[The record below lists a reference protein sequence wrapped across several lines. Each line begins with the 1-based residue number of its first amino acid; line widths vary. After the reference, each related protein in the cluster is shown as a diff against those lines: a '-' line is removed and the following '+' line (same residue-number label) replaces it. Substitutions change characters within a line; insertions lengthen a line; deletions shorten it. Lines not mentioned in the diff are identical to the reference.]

1 MKKRSLSILFGLI
14 MVIALI
20 PATVFAVT
28 NYDLYVNGEQFTSEK
43 LSIKCGDGTATYDPD
58 TETLTLNDAA
68 ITKGVTNN
76 NYGIIMNGNTNLN
89 ITLSGKNSINLQEG
103 GGIIASSDVKITG
116 SGKLSVAAGGEYFD
130 GISVAGNVRIS
141 DNADVEIKADK
152 GVGIAS
158 DESVEID
165 GAKLDSKALYAG
177 IDACGLSV
185 TNNSDVVLQATQDRC
200 NAAFINKD
208 DDGNG
213 GNIIISGS
221 KLKAESLFPGLFSTG
236 YMTIDGGEVKAVSTE
251 NSAIWAVG
259 NLTVKGGAK
268 LKLDGA
274 YPSGCPD
281 GSLFTV
287 EAADIDAQNSNTE
300 NIPALFNN
308 PAISRGY
315 QLSFAKAVDSEGTE
329 IDLLSSGTQYFNL
342 YKNVHFVT
350 QEAVTTIEMPFVKTV
365 KQGGSV
371 APGKQTFEFE
381 IFDIGNGNTEGY
393 KDVTVTAKVETGG
406 AGDYKGKIM
415 ITGPASQVEEMIC
428 EGFYIREK
436 NTGSAGWTYSDA
448 VYHAVFHLYDD
459 TGSSFELF
467 PVEKRS
473 SENGDHYAPIQEA
486 AVDSMAFVNTY
497 TNNAAPDTSGQTG
510 GSSNTGDN
518 SDPALWAALLAI
530 SMLIAA
536 GLVLYGR
543 KKRSE

>member
-20 PATVFAVT
+20 PATVFAGT
-28 NYDLYVNGEQFTSEK
+28 DYDLYVNGEQFTSEK

-58 TETLTLNDAA
+58 TATLTLNDAA
-68 ITKGVTNN
+68 ITKGGTNN

-89 ITLSGKNSINLQEG
+89 ITLSGKNSIDLQEG

-116 SGKLSVAAGGEYFD
+116 SGKLSVTAGGEYFD
-130 GISVAGNVRIS
+130 GISAAGNVRIS

-177 IDACGLSV
+177 IDACGLNV

-200 NAAFINKD
+200 NAAFI

-213 GNIIISGS
+213 GNIIISVS
-221 KLKAESLFPGLFSTG
+221 KLKAESKYPGLFSTG
-236 YMTIDGGEVKAVSTE
+236 NMTIDGGEVKAVSTKA
-251 NSAIWAVG
+251 SAIWAVG

-268 LKLDGA
+268 LELDGVR
-274 YPSGCPD
+274 PSGCPD
-281 GSLFTV
+281 GSVFSV
-287 EAADIDAQNSNTE
+287 GAADIDAKNSNTD

-308 PAISRGY
+308 PEISSGY

-415 ITGPASQVEEMIC
+415 ITGPASQVEEMIR

-448 VYHAVFHLYDD
+448 VYHAVFHLTG

-467 PVEKRS
+467 PAEKRS
-473 SENGDHYAPIQEA
+473 SENGDYYVHVQEA
-486 AVDSMAFVNTY
+486 AVDSMVFVNTY

-518 SDPALWAALLAI
+518 SDPALWAVLLAI
-530 SMLIAA
+530 SMLTAA
-536 GLVLYGR
+536 GIVLYGR

>member
-20 PATVFAVT
+20 PATVFADT
-28 NYDLYVNGEQFTSEK
+28 GYGLYVNGEPFTSET

-68 ITKGVTNN
+68 ITKGGTNN
-76 NYGIIMNGNTNLN
+76 NYGIIMTGNTNLN
-89 ITLSGKNSINLQEG
+89 IALSGTNSIDLQEG
-103 GGIIASSDVKITG
+103 GGIIASSDVKIAG
-116 SGKLSVAAGGEYFD
+116 SGKLSVTAGGESFD

-158 DESVEID
+158 GKSVEID

-221 KLKAESLFPGLFSTG
+221 KLKAKSLFPGLFSTG

-268 LKLDGA
+268 LELDGVRS
-274 YPSGCPD
+274 SGCPD
-281 GSLFTV
+281 GSIFSV
-287 EAADIDAQNSNTE
+287 GAADIDAKNSNTD

-308 PAISRGY
+308 PEISSGY

-329 IDLLSSGTQYFNL
+329 IDLLSSGTQYFKS
-342 YKNVHFVT
+342 YKNVHFIT

-371 APGKQTFEFE
+371 APGKQTFELE

-415 ITGPASQVEEMIC
+415 ITGPASQVEEMIS

-473 SENGDHYAPIQEA
+473 SENGDHYAPIQEV
-486 AVDSMAFVNTY
+486 AVDSMVFVNTY

>member
-1 MKKRSLSILFGLI
+1 M
-14 MVIALI
+14 
-20 PATVFAVT
+20 
-28 NYDLYVNGEQFTSEK
+28 
-43 LSIKCGDGTATYDPD
+43 
-58 TETLTLNDAA
+58 
-68 ITKGVTNN
+68 
-76 NYGIIMNGNTNLN
+76 
-89 ITLSGKNSINLQEG
+89 
-103 GGIIASSDVKITG
+103 
-116 SGKLSVAAGGEYFD
+116 
-130 GISVAGNVRIS
+130 
-141 DNADVEIKADK
+141 
-152 GVGIAS
+152 
-158 DESVEID
+158 
-165 GAKLDSKALYAG
+165 
-177 IDACGLSV
+177 
-185 TNNSDVVLQATQDRC
+185 
-200 NAAFINKD
+200 
-208 DDGNG
+208 
-213 GNIIISGS
+213 
-221 KLKAESLFPGLFSTG
+221 
-236 YMTIDGGEVKAVSTE
+236 
-251 NSAIWAVG
+251 G

-274 YPSGCPD
+274 YPSGCSE
-281 GSLFTV
+281 GSIFSV
-287 EAADIDAQNSNTE
+287 GAADIDAQNSNTD

-308 PAISRGY
+308 PEISSGY

-329 IDLLSSGTQYFNL
+329 IDLLSSGTQFFNL

>member
-20 PATVFAVT
+20 PVTVFADT
-28 NYDLYVNGEQFTSEK
+28 GYDLYVNGEQFTSEK
-43 LSIKCGDGTATYDPD
+43 PSIKCGDGTATYDPD
-58 TETLTLNDAA
+58 TATRTLNDAA
-68 ITKGVTNN
+68 ITKGGTNN
-76 NYGIIMNGNTNLN
+76 NYGIIMTGNTNLN
-89 ITLSGKNSINLQEG
+89 IVLSGTNSIDLQEG

-116 SGKLSVAAGGEYFD
+116 SGKLSVTAGGEYFD

-165 GAKLDSKALYAG
+165 GAKLDSKALNAG

-185 TNNSDVVLQATQDRC
+185 TNNSDVVLQATGESC
-200 NAAFINKD
+200 NAAFIRKVS
-208 DDGNG
+208 GETG

-221 KLKAESLFPGLFSTG
+221 KLKAESSFPGLFSTG
-236 YMTIDGGEVKAVSTE
+236 HMTIDGGEVKAVSTE
-251 NSAIWAVG
+251 DSAIWAVG

-274 YPSGCPD
+274 SPSGCPD

-287 EAADIDAQNSNTE
+287 EAADIDAKNSNTE

-308 PAISRGY
+308 PEISRGY

-329 IDLLSSGTQYFNL
+329 IDLSNDTQFFNL

-448 VYHAVFHLYDD
+448 VYHAVFHWVG
-459 TGSSFELF
+459 TGISFDLF

-473 SENGDHYAPIQEA
+473 SENGDYYVHIQEA
-486 AVDSMAFVNTY
+486 AVDSMVFVNTY

-518 SDPALWAALLAI
+518 SDPALWAVLLAI
-530 SMLIAA
+530 SMLTAA
-536 GLVLYGR
+536 GIVLYSR

>member
-1 MKKRSLSILFGLI
+1 

-20 PATVFAVT
+20 PATVFADT
-28 NYDLYVNGEQFTSEK
+28 GYDLYVNGEQFTSEK
-43 LSIKCGDGTATYDPD
+43 LSIKCGDGTAAYDPD
-58 TETLTLNDAA
+58 TATLTLNDAA
-68 ITKGVTNN
+68 ITKGGTND
-76 NYGIIMNGNTNLN
+76 NYGIIMTGNTNLN
-89 ITLSGKNSINLQEG
+89 ITLSGTNSIDLKEG
-103 GGIIASSDVKITG
+103 GGIKAEADLKITG
-116 SGKLSVAAGGEYFD
+116 SGKLSVTAGGEYFD
-130 GISVAGNVRIS
+130 GISVKGNVRIS

-165 GAKLDSKALYAG
+165 GAKLDSKALNAG

-185 TNNSDVVLQATQDRC
+185 TNNSDVVLQATGESC
-200 NAAFINKD
+200 NAAFIREAS
-208 DDGNG
+208 GETG
-213 GNIIISGS
+213 GIIIISGS
-221 KLKAESLFPGLFSTG
+221 KLEAESSFPGLFSTG
-236 YMTIDGGEVKAVSTE
+236 HMTIDGGEVKAVSTE
-251 NSAIWAVG
+251 DSAIWAVG

-268 LKLDGA
+268 LKLDGVG
-274 YPSGCPD
+274 PSGCPE

-287 EAADIDAQNSNTE
+287 EAADIDAKNSNTD

-308 PAISRGY
+308 PEISRGY

-329 IDLLSSGTQYFNL
+329 IDLLSSGTQFFNL

-365 KQGGSV
+365 KQGGSA

-415 ITGPASQVEEMIC
+415 ITGPVSQVEEMIS

-448 VYHAVFHLYDD
+448 VYHAVFHLTG

-467 PVEKRS
+467 PAEKRS
-473 SENGDHYAPIQEA
+473 SENGDYYVHVQET
-486 AVDSMAFVNTY
+486 AVDSMVFVNTY

-536 GLVLYGR
+536 GIVLYGR

>member
-1 MKKRSLSILFGLI
+1 

-20 PATVFAVT
+20 PATVFADT
-28 NYDLYVNGEQFTSEK
+28 GYDLYVNGEQFTSEK

-58 TETLTLNDAA
+58 TATLTLNDAA
-68 ITKGVTNN
+68 ITKGRTND
-76 NYGIIMNGNTNLN
+76 NYGIIMTGNTNLN
-89 ITLSGKNSINLQEG
+89 IALSGTNSIDLKEG
-103 GGIIASSDVKITG
+103 GGIRAEADVKITG
-116 SGKLSVAAGGEYFD
+116 SGKLSVTAGGEYFD

-165 GAKLDSKALYAG
+165 GAKLDSKALNAG

-200 NAAFINKD
+200 NAAFIDKYG
-208 DDGNG
+208 DGNG

-221 KLKAESLFPGLFSTG
+221 KLKAESKYPGLFSTG
-236 YMTIDGGEVKAVSTE
+236 HMTIDGGEVKAVSTE
-251 NSAIWAVG
+251 GSAIWAVG

-281 GSLFTV
+281 DGSLFTV
-287 EAADIDAQNSNTE
+287 EAADIDAKNSNTE

-329 IDLLSSGTQYFNL
+329 IDLLSSGTKFFNL

-428 EGFYIREK
+428 EEFYIREK

-448 VYHAVFHLYDD
+448 VYHAVFHWVG
-459 TGSSFELF
+459 TGISFDLF

-473 SENGDHYAPIQEA
+473 SENGDYYVHIQEA
-486 AVDSMAFVNTY
+486 AVDSMVFVNTY

-530 SMLIAA
+530 SMLTAA
-536 GLVLYGR
+536 GIVLYSR

>member
-20 PATVFAVT
+20 PATVFADT
-28 NYDLYVNGEQFTSEK
+28 GYGLYVNGEPFTSET

-68 ITKGVTNN
+68 ITKGGTNN
-76 NYGIIMNGNTNLN
+76 NYGIIMTGNTNLN
-89 ITLSGKNSINLQEG
+89 IALSGTNSIDLQEG
-103 GGIIASSDVKITG
+103 GGIIASSDVKIAG
-116 SGKLSVAAGGEYFD
+116 SGKLSVTAGGESFD
-130 GISVAGNVRIS
+130 GISVEGNVRIS

-158 DESVEID
+158 GKSVEID

-221 KLKAESLFPGLFSTG
+221 KLKAKSLFPGLFSTG

-268 LKLDGA
+268 LELDGVRS
-274 YPSGCPD
+274 SGCPD
-281 GSLFTV
+281 GSIFSV
-287 EAADIDAQNSNTE
+287 GAADIDAKNSNTD

-308 PAISRGY
+308 PEISSGY

-329 IDLLSSGTQYFNL
+329 IDLLSSGTQYFKS
-342 YKNVHFVT
+342 YKNVHFIT

-415 ITGPASQVEEMIC
+415 ITGPASQVEEMIS

-473 SENGDHYAPIQEA
+473 SENGDHYAPIQEV
-486 AVDSMAFVNTY
+486 AVDSMVFVNTY

>member
-58 TETLTLNDAA
+58 TATLTLNDAT

-76 NYGIIMNGNTNLN
+76 NYGIIMTGNTNLN
-89 ITLSGKNSINLQEG
+89 IALSGTNSIDLQEG

-116 SGKLSVAAGGEYFD
+116 SGKLSVTAGGESFD

-165 GAKLDSKALYAG
+165 GAKLDSKALNAG

-185 TNNSDVVLQATQDRC
+185 TNNSDVVLQATGESC
-200 NAAFINKD
+200 NAAFIRKVS
-208 DDGNG
+208 GETG

-221 KLKAESLFPGLFSTG
+221 KLKAKSLFPGLFSTG

-251 NSAIWAVG
+251 DSAIWAVG

-287 EAADIDAQNSNTE
+287 EAADIDAKNSNTE

-308 PAISRGY
+308 PEISRGY
-315 QLSFAKAVDSEGTE
+315 QLSLAKAVDAEGTE

-448 VYHAVFHLYDD
+448 VYHAVFHLAD

-473 SENGDHYAPIQEA
+473 SENGDYYAPVQEA
-486 AVDSMAFVNTY
+486 AVDSMVFVNTY

-530 SMLIAA
+530 SMLTA
-536 GLVLYGR
+536 GGIVLYGR

>member
-20 PATVFAVT
+20 PATVFADT
-28 NYDLYVNGEQFTSEK
+28 GYGLYVNGEPFTSEK
-43 LSIKCGDGTATYDPD
+43 PSIKCGDGTATYDPD
-58 TETLTLNDAA
+58 TATLTLNDAA
-68 ITKGVTNN
+68 ITKGGTNN
-76 NYGIIMNGNTNLN
+76 NYGIIMTGNTNLN
-89 ITLSGKNSINLQEG
+89 IVLSGTNSIDLEEG

-116 SGKLSVAAGGEYFD
+116 SGKLSVTAGGEYFD
-130 GISVAGNVRIS
+130 GISVTGNVRIS

-177 IDACGLSV
+177 IDACGLNV

-221 KLKAESLFPGLFSTG
+221 KLKAKSMFPGLFSTG

-251 NSAIWAVG
+251 DSAIWAVG

-268 LKLDGA
+268 LELDGVRS
-274 YPSGCPD
+274 SGCPD
-281 GSLFTV
+281 GSIFSV
-287 EAADIDAQNSNTE
+287 GAADIDAKNSNTD

-308 PAISRGY
+308 PEISSGY
-315 QLSFAKAVDSEGTE
+315 QLSFAKAVDSAGTE
-329 IDLLSSGTQYFNL
+329 IDLLSSGTQYFKS
-342 YKNVHFVT
+342 YKNVHFIT

-381 IFDIGNGNTEGY
+381 IFDIGNRNTEGY

-448 VYHAVFHLYDD
+448 VYHAVFHLMTD

-473 SENGDHYAPIQEA
+473 SENGDYYVHIQEA
-486 AVDSMAFVNTY
+486 AVDSMVFVNTY

-530 SMLIAA
+530 SMLTAA
-536 GLVLYGR
+536 GIVLYSR

>member
-20 PATVFAVT
+20 PATVFADT
-28 NYDLYVNGEQFTSEK
+28 GYGLYVNGEPFTSEK

-58 TETLTLNDAA
+58 TATLTLNDAA
-68 ITKGVTNN
+68 ITKGGTNN
-76 NYGIIMNGNTNLN
+76 NYGIIMTGNTNLN
-89 ITLSGKNSINLQEG
+89 IALSGTNSIDLKEG

-116 SGKLSVAAGGEYFD
+116 SGKLSVTAGGEYFD
-130 GISVAGNVRIS
+130 GISVKGNVRIS

-165 GAKLDSKALYAG
+165 GAKLDSKALNAG
-177 IDACGLSV
+177 IDARGLSV
-185 TNNSDVVLQATQDRC
+185 TNNSDVVLQATGDSC
-200 NAAFINKD
+200 NAAFIREAS
-208 DDGNG
+208 GETG
-213 GNIIISGS
+213 GIIIISGS
-221 KLKAESLFPGLFSTG
+221 KLEAESSFPGLFSTG
-236 YMTIDGGEVKAVSTE
+236 HMTIDGGEVKAVSTE
-251 NSAIWAVG
+251 DAAIWAVG

-287 EAADIDAQNSNTE
+287 EAADIDAKNSNTE

-308 PAISRGY
+308 PEISRGY

-381 IFDIGNGNTEGY
+381 LFDIGNGNTEGY

-448 VYHAVFHLYDD
+448 VYHAVFHLTG

-473 SENGDHYAPIQEA
+473 SENGDHYVHVQET
-486 AVDSMAFVNTY
+486 AVDSMVFVNTY

-530 SMLIAA
+530 SMLTAA
-536 GLVLYGR
+536 GIVLYGR

>member
-20 PATVFAVT
+20 PATVFADT
-28 NYDLYVNGEQFTSEK
+28 GYGLYVNGEPFTSET

-68 ITKGVTNN
+68 ITKGGTNN
-76 NYGIIMNGNTNLN
+76 NYGIIMTGNTNLN
-89 ITLSGKNSINLQEG
+89 IALSGTNSIDLQEG
-103 GGIIASSDVKITG
+103 GGIIASSDVKIAG
-116 SGKLSVAAGGEYFD
+116 SGKLSVTAGGESFD
-130 GISVAGNVRIS
+130 GISVEGNVRIS

-158 DESVEID
+158 GKSVEID

-221 KLKAESLFPGLFSTG
+221 KLKAKSLFPGLFSTG

-268 LKLDGA
+268 LELDGVRS
-274 YPSGCPD
+274 SGCPD
-281 GSLFTV
+281 GSIFSV
-287 EAADIDAQNSNTE
+287 GAADIDAKNSNTD

-308 PAISRGY
+308 PEISSGY

-329 IDLLSSGTQYFNL
+329 IDLLSSGTQYFKS
-342 YKNVHFVT
+342 YKNVHFIT

-371 APGKQTFEFE
+371 APGKQTFELE

-406 AGDYKGKIM
+406 ARDYKGKIM
-415 ITGPASQVEEMIC
+415 ITGPASQVEEMIS

-473 SENGDHYAPIQEA
+473 SENGDHYAPIQEV
-486 AVDSMAFVNTY
+486 AVDSMVFVNTY

>member
-20 PATVFAVT
+20 PATVFADT
-28 NYDLYVNGEQFTSEK
+28 GYGLYVNGEPFTSET

-68 ITKGVTNN
+68 ITKGGTNN
-76 NYGIIMNGNTNLN
+76 NYGIIMTGNTNLN
-89 ITLSGKNSINLQEG
+89 IALSGTNSIDLQEG
-103 GGIIASSDVKITG
+103 GGIIASSDVKIAG
-116 SGKLSVAAGGEYFD
+116 SGKLSVTAGGESFD
-130 GISVAGNVRIS
+130 GISVEGNVRIS

-158 DESVEID
+158 GKSVEID

-213 GNIIISGS
+213 GNIIISG
-221 KLKAESLFPGLFSTG
+221 
-236 YMTIDGGEVKAVSTE
+236 
-251 NSAIWAVG
+251 
-259 NLTVKGGAK
+259 
-268 LKLDGA
+268 
-274 YPSGCPD
+274 
-281 GSLFTV
+281 
-287 EAADIDAQNSNTE
+287 
-300 NIPALFNN
+300 
-308 PAISRGY
+308 Y

-329 IDLLSSGTQYFNL
+329 IDLLSSGTQYFKS
-342 YKNVHFVT
+342 YKNVHFIT

-371 APGKQTFEFE
+371 APGKQTFELE

-415 ITGPASQVEEMIC
+415 ITGPASQVEEMIS

-473 SENGDHYAPIQEA
+473 SENGDHYAPIQEV
-486 AVDSMAFVNTY
+486 AVDSMVFVNTY

>member
-20 PATVFAVT
+20 PATVFADT
-28 NYDLYVNGEQFTSEK
+28 GYGLYVNGEPFTSEK

-89 ITLSGKNSINLQEG
+89 ITLSGKNSINLKEG

-165 GAKLDSKALYAG
+165 GAKLDSKALNAG

-221 KLKAESLFPGLFSTG
+221 KLKAKSLFPGLFSTG

-329 IDLLSSGTQYFNL
+329 IDLLSSGTQFFNL

>member
-43 LSIKCGDGTATYDPD
+43 LSIKCGAGTATYDPD
-58 TETLTLNDAA
+58 TATLTLNDAA

-116 SGKLSVAAGGEYFD
+116 SGKLSVAAGGESFD
-130 GISVAGNVRIS
+130 GISVEGNVRIS
-141 DNADVEIKADK
+141 DNADVEIKADT

-158 DESVEID
+158 GKSVEID

-221 KLKAESLFPGLFSTG
+221 KLKAKSLFPGLFSTG

-268 LKLDGA
+268 LELDGVRS
-274 YPSGCPD
+274 SGCPD
-281 GSLFTV
+281 GSIFSV
-287 EAADIDAQNSNTE
+287 GAADIDAKNSNTD

-308 PAISRGY
+308 PEISSGY

-467 PVEKRS
+467 PVENRS

>member
-20 PATVFAVT
+20 PATVFADT
-28 NYDLYVNGEQFTSEK
+28 GYGLYVNGEPFTSEK

-58 TETLTLNDAA
+58 TATLTLNDAA
-68 ITKGVTNN
+68 ITKGGTNN
-76 NYGIIMNGNTNLN
+76 NYGIIMTGNTNLN
-89 ITLSGKNSINLQEG
+89 IALSGTNSIDLQEG

-116 SGKLSVAAGGEYFD
+116 SGKLSVTAGGEYFD

-158 DESVEID
+158 DGSVEID
-165 GAKLDSKALYAG
+165 GAKLDSKALNAG
-177 IDACGLSV
+177 IDDCGLSV
-185 TNNSDVVLQATQDRC
+185 TNNSDVVLQATGESC
-200 NAAFINKD
+200 NAAFIDKYG
-208 DDGNG
+208 DGTG
-213 GNIIISGS
+213 GIIIISGS
-221 KLKAESLFPGLFSTG
+221 KLNAESKYPGLYSTG
-236 YMTIDGGEVKAVSTE
+236 HMTIDGGEVKAVSTE

-287 EAADIDAQNSNTE
+287 EAADIDAKNSNTE

-308 PAISRGY
+308 PEISRGY

-448 VYHAVFHLYDD
+448 VYHAVFHLTD

-473 SENGDHYAPIQEA
+473 SENGDYYAPVQEA
-486 AVDSMAFVNTY
+486 AVDSMVFVNTY

-530 SMLIAA
+530 SMLTA
-536 GLVLYGR
+536 GGIVLYGR

>member
-20 PATVFAVT
+20 PATVFADT
-28 NYDLYVNGEQFTSEK
+28 GYDLYVNGEQFTSEK

-58 TETLTLNDAA
+58 TATLTLNDAA
-68 ITKGVTNN
+68 ITKGRTND
-76 NYGIIMNGNTNLN
+76 NYGIIMTGNTNLN
-89 ITLSGKNSINLQEG
+89 IALSGTNSIDLKEG
-103 GGIIASSDVKITG
+103 GGIRAEADVKITG
-116 SGKLSVAAGGEYFD
+116 SGKLSVTAGGGTFD
-130 GISVAGNVRIS
+130 GISAAGNVRIS

-158 DESVEID
+158 GKSVEID

-200 NAAFINKD
+200 NAAFI

-221 KLKAESLFPGLFSTG
+221 KLKAESKYPGLFSAG
-236 YMTIDGGEVKAVSTE
+236 HMTIDGGEVKAVSTKA
-251 NSAIWAVG
+251 SAIWAVG

-268 LKLDGA
+268 LELDGVR
-274 YPSGCPD
+274 PSGCPD
-281 GSLFTV
+281 GSVFSV
-287 EAADIDAQNSNTE
+287 GAADIDAKNSNTD

-308 PAISRGY
+308 PEISRGY
-315 QLSFAKAVDSEGTE
+315 QLSFAKAVDSAGTE

-350 QEAVTTIEMPFVKTV
+350 QEAVTTIEMPFIKTV

-415 ITGPASQVEEMIC
+415 ITGPASQVEEMIR

-448 VYHAVFHLYDD
+448 VYHAVFHLTG

-467 PVEKRS
+467 PAEKRS
-473 SENGDHYAPIQEA
+473 SENGDYYVHVQEA
-486 AVDSMAFVNTY
+486 AVDSMVFVNTY

-518 SDPALWAALLAI
+518 SDPALWAVLLAI
-530 SMLIAA
+530 SMLTAA
-536 GLVLYGR
+536 GIVLYGR

>member
-20 PATVFAVT
+20 PATVFAGT
-28 NYDLYVNGEQFTSEK
+28 DYDLYVNGEQFTSEK

-58 TETLTLNDAA
+58 TATLTLNDAA
-68 ITKGVTNN
+68 ITKGGTNN

-89 ITLSGKNSINLQEG
+89 ITLSGKNSIDLQEG

-116 SGKLSVAAGGEYFD
+116 SGKLSVTAGGEYFD
-130 GISVAGNVRIS
+130 GISAAGNVRIS

-158 DESVEID
+158 DKSVEID
-165 GAKLDSKALYAG
+165 GAKLDSKALNAG
-177 IDACGLSV
+177 IDARGLSV

-200 NAAFINKD
+200 NAAFI

-221 KLKAESLFPGLFSTG
+221 KLKAESKYPGLFSTG
-236 YMTIDGGEVKAVSTE
+236 NMTIDGGEVKAVSTKA
-251 NSAIWAVG
+251 SAIWAVG

-268 LKLDGA
+268 LELDGVR
-274 YPSGCPD
+274 PSGCPD
-281 GSLFTV
+281 GSVFSV
-287 EAADIDAQNSNTE
+287 GAADIDAKNSNTD

-308 PAISRGY
+308 PEISSGY
-315 QLSFAKAVDSEGTE
+315 QLSFAKAVDSAGTE

-415 ITGPASQVEEMIC
+415 ITGPASQVEEMIR

-448 VYHAVFHLYDD
+448 VYHAVFHLTG

-467 PVEKRS
+467 PAEKRS
-473 SENGDHYAPIQEA
+473 SENGDYYVHVQEA
-486 AVDSMAFVNTY
+486 AVDSMVFVNTY

-518 SDPALWAALLAI
+518 SDPALWAVLLAI
-530 SMLIAA
+530 SMLTAA
-536 GLVLYGR
+536 GIVLYGR

>member
-20 PATVFAVT
+20 PATVFADT
-28 NYDLYVNGEQFTSEK
+28 GYGLYVNGEPFTSEK

-58 TETLTLNDAA
+58 TATLTLNDAA
-68 ITKGVTNN
+68 ITKGGTNN
-76 NYGIIMNGNTNLN
+76 NYGIIMTGNTNLN
-89 ITLSGKNSINLQEG
+89 IALSGTNSINLKEG

-116 SGKLSVAAGGEYFD
+116 SGKLSVTAGGEYFD

-165 GAKLDSKALYAG
+165 GAKLDSKALNAG
-177 IDACGLSV
+177 IDARGLSV
-185 TNNSDVVLQATQDRC
+185 TNNSDVVLQATGDSC
-200 NAAFINKD
+200 NAAFIREAS
-208 DDGNG
+208 GETG
-213 GNIIISGS
+213 GIIIISGS
-221 KLKAESLFPGLFSTG
+221 KLEAESSFPGLFSTG
-236 YMTIDGGEVKAVSTE
+236 HMTIDGGEVKAVSTE
-251 NSAIWAVG
+251 DAAIWAVG

-287 EAADIDAQNSNTE
+287 EAADIDAKNSNTE

-315 QLSFAKAVDSEGTE
+315 QLSLAKAVDSEGTE

-415 ITGPASQVEEMIC
+415 ITGPVSQVEEMIS

-448 VYHAVFHLYDD
+448 VYHAVFHLTG

-467 PVEKRS
+467 PAEKRS
-473 SENGDHYAPIQEA
+473 SENGDHYVHVQET
-486 AVDSMAFVNTY
+486 AVDSMVFVNTY

-530 SMLIAA
+530 SMLTAA
-536 GLVLYGR
+536 GIVLYGR

>member
-58 TETLTLNDAA
+58 TATLTLNDAT

-76 NYGIIMNGNTNLN
+76 NYGIIMTGNTNLN
-89 ITLSGKNSINLQEG
+89 IALSGTNSIVLKEG

-116 SGKLSVAAGGEYFD
+116 SGKLSVTAGGESFD

-165 GAKLDSKALYAG
+165 GAKLDSKALNAG

-185 TNNSDVVLQATQDRC
+185 TNNSDVVLQATGESC
-200 NAAFINKD
+200 NAAFIRKVS
-208 DDGNG
+208 GETG

-221 KLKAESLFPGLFSTG
+221 KLKAESKYPGLYSTG
-236 YMTIDGGEVKAVSTE
+236 HMTIDGGEVKAVSTKG
-251 NSAIWAVG
+251 SAIWAVG

-274 YPSGCPD
+274 YPSGCSE
-281 GSLFTV
+281 GSIFSV
-287 EAADIDAQNSNTE
+287 GAADIDAQNSNTD

-308 PAISRGY
+308 PEISSGY

-329 IDLLSSGTQYFNL
+329 IDLLSSGTQFFKS
-342 YKNVHFVT
+342 YKNVHFIT

-381 IFDIGNGNTEGY
+381 IFDIGNRNTEGY

-448 VYHAVFHLYDD
+448 VYHAVFHWVG
-459 TGSSFELF
+459 TGISFDLF

-473 SENGDHYAPIQEA
+473 SENGDYYVHIQEA
-486 AVDSMAFVNTY
+486 AVDSMVFVNTY

-530 SMLIAA
+530 SMLTAA
-536 GLVLYGR
+536 GIVLYSR

>member
-20 PATVFAVT
+20 PVTVFADT
-28 NYDLYVNGEQFTSEK
+28 GYDLYVNGEQFTSEK
-43 LSIKCGDGTATYDPD
+43 PSIKCGDGTATYDPD
-58 TETLTLNDAA
+58 TATLTLNDAA
-68 ITKGVTNN
+68 ITKGGTNN
-76 NYGIIMNGNTNLN
+76 NYGIIMTGNTNLN
-89 ITLSGKNSINLQEG
+89 IVLSGTNSIDLQEG

-116 SGKLSVAAGGEYFD
+116 SGKLSVTAGGEYFD

-165 GAKLDSKALYAG
+165 GAKLDSKALNAG

-185 TNNSDVVLQATQDRC
+185 TNNSDVVLQATGESC
-200 NAAFINKD
+200 NAAFIRKVS
-208 DDGNG
+208 GETG

-221 KLKAESLFPGLFSTG
+221 KLKAESSFPGLFSTG
-236 YMTIDGGEVKAVSTE
+236 HMTIDGGEVKAVSTE
-251 NSAIWAVG
+251 DSAIWAVG

-274 YPSGCPD
+274 SPSGCPD

-287 EAADIDAQNSNTE
+287 EAADIDAKNSNTE

-308 PAISRGY
+308 PEISRGY

-329 IDLLSSGTQYFNL
+329 IDLSNDTQFFNL

-448 VYHAVFHLYDD
+448 VYHAVFHWVG
-459 TGSSFELF
+459 TGISFDLF

-473 SENGDHYAPIQEA
+473 SENGDYYVHIQEA
-486 AVDSMAFVNTY
+486 AVDSMVFVNTY

-530 SMLIAA
+530 SMLTAA
-536 GLVLYGR
+536 GIVLYSR

>member
-20 PATVFAVT
+20 PATVFADT
-28 NYDLYVNGEQFTSEK
+28 GYGLYVNGEPFTSEK

-58 TETLTLNDAA
+58 TKTLTLNDAA
-68 ITKGVTNN
+68 ITKGGTNN
-76 NYGIIMNGNTNLN
+76 NYGIIMTGNTNLN
-89 ITLSGKNSINLQEG
+89 IALSGTNSIDLKEG

-116 SGKLSVAAGGEYFD
+116 SGKLSVTAGGEYFD

-165 GAKLDSKALYAG
+165 GAKLDSKALNAG
-177 IDACGLSV
+177 IDARGLSV
-185 TNNSDVVLQATQDRC
+185 TNNSDVVLQATGDSC
-200 NAAFINKD
+200 NAAFIREAS
-208 DDGNG
+208 GETG
-213 GNIIISGS
+213 GIIIISGS
-221 KLKAESLFPGLFSTG
+221 KLEAESSFPGLFSTG
-236 YMTIDGGEVKAVSTE
+236 HMTIDGGEVKAVSTE
-251 NSAIWAVG
+251 DAAIWAVG

-287 EAADIDAQNSNTE
+287 EAADIDAKNSNTE

-315 QLSFAKAVDSEGTE
+315 QLSLAKAVDSEGTE

-415 ITGPASQVEEMIC
+415 ITGPVSQVEEMIS

-448 VYHAVFHLYDD
+448 VYHAVFHLTG

-467 PVEKRS
+467 PAEKRS
-473 SENGDHYAPIQEA
+473 SENGDHYVHVQET
-486 AVDSMAFVNTY
+486 AVDSMVFVNTY

-530 SMLIAA
+530 SMLTAA
-536 GLVLYGR
+536 GIVLYGR

>member
-20 PATVFAVT
+20 PATVFAGT
-28 NYDLYVNGEQFTSEK
+28 DYDLYVNGEQFTSEK

-58 TETLTLNDAA
+58 TATLTLNDAA
-68 ITKGVTNN
+68 ITKGGTNN

-89 ITLSGKNSINLQEG
+89 ITLSGKNSIDLQEG

-116 SGKLSVAAGGEYFD
+116 SGKLSVTAGGEYFD
-130 GISVAGNVRIS
+130 GISAAGNVRIS

-158 DESVEID
+158 DKSVEID
-165 GAKLDSKALYAG
+165 GAKLDSKALNAG
-177 IDACGLSV
+177 IDARGLSV

-200 NAAFINKD
+200 NAAFI

-221 KLKAESLFPGLFSTG
+221 KLKAESKYPGLFSTG
-236 YMTIDGGEVKAVSTE
+236 NMTIDGGEVKAVSTKA
-251 NSAIWAVG
+251 SAIWAVG

-268 LKLDGA
+268 LELDGVR
-274 YPSGCPD
+274 PSGCPD
-281 GSLFTV
+281 GSVFSV
-287 EAADIDAQNSNTE
+287 GAADIDAKNSNTD

-308 PAISRGY
+308 PEISSGY

-415 ITGPASQVEEMIC
+415 ITGPASQVEEMIR

-448 VYHAVFHLYDD
+448 VYHAVFHLTG

-467 PVEKRS
+467 PAEKRS
-473 SENGDHYAPIQEA
+473 SENGDYYVHVQEA
-486 AVDSMAFVNTY
+486 AVDSMVFVNTY

-530 SMLIAA
+530 SMLTAA
-536 GLVLYGR
+536 GIVLYGR

>member
-1 MKKRSLSILFGLI
+1 

-20 PATVFAVT
+20 PATVFADT
-28 NYDLYVNGEQFTSEK
+28 GYDLYVNGEQFTSEK

-58 TETLTLNDAA
+58 TATLTLNDAA
-68 ITKGVTNN
+68 ITKGGTNN

-89 ITLSGKNSINLQEG
+89 ITLSGKNSIDLQEG

-116 SGKLSVAAGGEYFD
+116 SGKLSVTAGGEYFD
-130 GISVAGNVRIS
+130 GISAAGNVRIS

-158 DESVEID
+158 DKSVEID
-165 GAKLDSKALYAG
+165 GAKLDSKALNAG
-177 IDACGLSV
+177 IDARGLSV

-200 NAAFINKD
+200 NAAFI

-221 KLKAESLFPGLFSTG
+221 KLKAESKYPGLFSTG
-236 YMTIDGGEVKAVSTE
+236 NMTIDGGEVKAVSTKA
-251 NSAIWAVG
+251 SAIWAVG

-268 LKLDGA
+268 LELDGVR
-274 YPSGCPD
+274 PSGCPD
-281 GSLFTV
+281 GSVFSV
-287 EAADIDAQNSNTE
+287 GAADIDAKNSNTD

-308 PAISRGY
+308 PEISSGY

-415 ITGPASQVEEMIC
+415 ITGPASQVEEMIR

-448 VYHAVFHLYDD
+448 VYHAVFHLTG

-467 PVEKRS
+467 PAEKRS
-473 SENGDHYAPIQEA
+473 SENGDYYVHVQEA
-486 AVDSMAFVNTY
+486 AVDSMVFVNTY
-497 TNNAAPDTSGQTG
+497 TNNAASDTSGQTG

-518 SDPALWAALLAI
+518 SDPALWAVLLAI
-530 SMLIAA
+530 SMLTAA
-536 GLVLYGR
+536 GIVLYGR

>member
-20 PATVFAVT
+20 PATVFADT
-28 NYDLYVNGEQFTSEK
+28 GYGLYVNGEPFTSEK

-58 TETLTLNDAA
+58 TATLTLNDAA
-68 ITKGVTNN
+68 ITKGGTNN
-76 NYGIIMNGNTNLN
+76 NYGIIMTGNTNLN
-89 ITLSGKNSINLQEG
+89 IALSGTNSIDLQEG

-116 SGKLSVAAGGEYFD
+116 SGKLSVTAGGGTFD
-130 GISVAGNVRIS
+130 GISVKGNVRIS

-158 DESVEID
+158 DKSVEID
-165 GAKLDSKALYAG
+165 GAKLDSKVLYAG

-200 NAAFINKD
+200 NAAFIDKD
-208 DDGNG
+208 NDGNG

-221 KLKAESLFPGLFSTG
+221 KLKAESKYPGLYSTG
-236 YMTIDGGEVKAVSTE
+236 HMTIDGGEVKAVSTE

-259 NLTVKGGAK
+259 NLAVKGGAK
-268 LKLDGA
+268 LKLDGV
-274 YPSGCPD
+274 YPSGCPED
-281 GSLFTV
+281 SLFTV
-287 EAADIDAQNSNTE
+287 GAADIDAKNSNTD

-308 PAISRGY
+308 PEISSGY
-315 QLSFAKAVDSEGTE
+315 QLSFAKAVDAEGTE
-329 IDLLSSGTQYFNL
+329 IDLLPSGTKFFNL

-428 EGFYIREK
+428 EEFYIREK

-448 VYHAVFHLYDD
+448 VYHAVFHWGG
-459 TGSSFELF
+459 TGISFDLF

-473 SENGDHYAPIQEA
+473 SENGDYYVHIQEA
-486 AVDSMAFVNTY
+486 AVDSMVFVNTY

-530 SMLIAA
+530 SMLTAA
-536 GLVLYGR
+536 GIVLYSR

>member
-20 PATVFAVT
+20 PATVFADT
-28 NYDLYVNGEQFTSEK
+28 GYGLYVNGEPFTSEK

-58 TETLTLNDAA
+58 TATLTLNDAA
-68 ITKGVTNN
+68 ITKGGTNN
-76 NYGIIMNGNTNLN
+76 NYGIIMTGNTNLN
-89 ITLSGKNSINLQEG
+89 IALSGTNSIDLKEG

-116 SGKLSVAAGGEYFD
+116 SGKLSVTAGGEYFD

-165 GAKLDSKALYAG
+165 GAKLDSKALNAG
-177 IDACGLSV
+177 IDARGLSV
-185 TNNSDVVLQATQDRC
+185 TNNSDVVLQATGDSC
-200 NAAFINKD
+200 NAAFIREAS
-208 DDGNG
+208 GETG
-213 GNIIISGS
+213 GIIIISGS
-221 KLKAESLFPGLFSTG
+221 KLEAESSFPGLFSTG
-236 YMTIDGGEVKAVSTE
+236 HMTIDGGEVKAVSTE
-251 NSAIWAVG
+251 DAAIWAVG

-287 EAADIDAQNSNTE
+287 EAADIDAKNSNTE

-315 QLSFAKAVDSEGTE
+315 QLSLAKAVDSEGTE

-415 ITGPASQVEEMIC
+415 ITGPVSQVEEMIS

-448 VYHAVFHLYDD
+448 VYHAVFHLTG

-467 PVEKRS
+467 PAEKRS
-473 SENGDHYAPIQEA
+473 SENGDHYVHVQET
-486 AVDSMAFVNTY
+486 AVDSMVFVNTY

-530 SMLIAA
+530 SMLTAA
-536 GLVLYGR
+536 GIVLYGR

>member
-89 ITLSGKNSINLQEG
+89 ITLSGKNSINLKEG

-221 KLKAESLFPGLFSTG
+221 KLKAESKYPGLFSAG
-236 YMTIDGGEVKAVSTE
+236 HMTIDGGEVKAVSTE

-259 NLTVKGGAK
+259 NLTVKSGAK
-268 LKLDGA
+268 LELDGVRS
-274 YPSGCPD
+274 SGCPD
-281 GSLFTV
+281 GSIFSV
-287 EAADIDAQNSNTE
+287 GAADIDAKNSNTD

-308 PAISRGY
+308 PEISSGY
-315 QLSFAKAVDSEGTE
+315 QLSFAKAVDSAGTE
-329 IDLLSSGTQYFNL
+329 IDLLSSGTQYFKS
-342 YKNVHFVT
+342 YKNVHFIT

>member
-221 KLKAESLFPGLFSTG
+221 KLKAESKYPGLFSAG
-236 YMTIDGGEVKAVSTE
+236 HMTIDGGEVKAVSTE

>member
-20 PATVFAVT
+20 PATVFAGT
-28 NYDLYVNGEQFTSEK
+28 DYDLYVNGEQFTSEK

-58 TETLTLNDAA
+58 TATLTLNDAA
-68 ITKGVTNN
+68 ITKGGTNN

-89 ITLSGKNSINLQEG
+89 ITLSGKNSIDLQEG

-116 SGKLSVAAGGEYFD
+116 SGKLSVTAGGEYFD
-130 GISVAGNVRIS
+130 GISAAGNVRIS

-158 DESVEID
+158 DKSVEID
-165 GAKLDSKALYAG
+165 GAKLDSKALNAG
-177 IDACGLSV
+177 IDARGLSV

-200 NAAFINKD
+200 NAAFI

-221 KLKAESLFPGLFSTG
+221 KLKAESKYPGLFSTG
-236 YMTIDGGEVKAVSTE
+236 NMTIDGGEVKAVSTKA
-251 NSAIWAVG
+251 SAIWAVG

-268 LKLDGA
+268 LELDGVR
-274 YPSGCPD
+274 PSGCPD
-281 GSLFTV
+281 GSVFSV
-287 EAADIDAQNSNTE
+287 GAADIDAKNSNTD

-308 PAISRGY
+308 PEISSGY

-415 ITGPASQVEEMIC
+415 ITGPASQVEEMIR

-448 VYHAVFHLYDD
+448 VYHAVFHLTG

-467 PVEKRS
+467 PAEKRS
-473 SENGDHYAPIQEA
+473 SENGDYYVHVQEA
-486 AVDSMAFVNTY
+486 AVDSMVFVNTY
-497 TNNAAPDTSGQTG
+497 TNNAASDTSGQTG

-518 SDPALWAALLAI
+518 SDPALWAVLLAI
-530 SMLIAA
+530 SMLTAA
-536 GLVLYGR
+536 GIVLYGR

>member
-103 GGIIASSDVKITG
+103 GGTIASSDVKITG

-221 KLKAESLFPGLFSTG
+221 KLKAESKYPGLFSAG
-236 YMTIDGGEVKAVSTE
+236 HMTIDGGEVKAVSTE

-268 LKLDGA
+268 LELDGVRS
-274 YPSGCPD
+274 SGCPD
-281 GSLFTV
+281 GSIFSV
-287 EAADIDAQNSNTE
+287 GAADIDAKNSNTD

-308 PAISRGY
+308 PEISSGY
-315 QLSFAKAVDSEGTE
+315 QLSFAKAVDSAGTE
-329 IDLLSSGTQYFNL
+329 IDLLSSGTQYFKS
-342 YKNVHFVT
+342 YKNVHFIT

>member
-20 PATVFAVT
+20 PATVFADT
-28 NYDLYVNGEQFTSEK
+28 GYGLYVNGEPFTSET

-58 TETLTLNDAA
+58 TATLTLNDAA
-68 ITKGVTNN
+68 ITKGGTNN
-76 NYGIIMNGNTNLN
+76 NYGIIMTGNTNLN
-89 ITLSGKNSINLQEG
+89 IALSGTNSIDLKEG

-116 SGKLSVAAGGEYFD
+116 SGKLSVTAGGEYFD
-130 GISVAGNVRIS
+130 GISVKGNVRIS

-165 GAKLDSKALYAG
+165 GAKLDSKALNAG
-177 IDACGLSV
+177 IDARGLSV
-185 TNNSDVVLQATQDRC
+185 TNNSDVVLQATGDSC
-200 NAAFINKD
+200 NAAFIREAS
-208 DDGNG
+208 GETG
-213 GNIIISGS
+213 GIIIISGS
-221 KLKAESLFPGLFSTG
+221 KLEAESSFPGLFSTG
-236 YMTIDGGEVKAVSTE
+236 HMTIDGGEVKAVSTE
-251 NSAIWAVG
+251 DSAIWAVG

-287 EAADIDAQNSNTE
+287 EAADIDAKNSNTE

-308 PAISRGY
+308 PEISRGY

-415 ITGPASQVEEMIC
+415 ITGPVSQVEEMIS

-448 VYHAVFHLYDD
+448 VYHAVFHLTG

-467 PVEKRS
+467 PAEKRS
-473 SENGDHYAPIQEA
+473 SENGDHYVHVQET
-486 AVDSMAFVNTY
+486 AVDSMVFVNTY

-530 SMLIAA
+530 SMLTAA

>member
-14 MVIALI
+14 MVIAMI
-20 PATVFAVT
+20 PATVFADT
-28 NYDLYVNGEQFTSEK
+28 GYGLYVNGEQFTSEK

-58 TETLTLNDAA
+58 TATLTLNDAA
-68 ITKGVTNN
+68 ITKGRTND
-76 NYGIIMNGNTNLN
+76 NYGIIMTGKTNLN
-89 ITLSGKNSINLQEG
+89 ITLSGTNSIDLKEG
-103 GGIIASSDVKITG
+103 GGIKAEADLKITG
-116 SGKLSVAAGGEYFD
+116 SGKLSVTAGGEYFD

-141 DNADVEIKADK
+141 DNADVEIKAYK

-165 GAKLDSKALYAG
+165 GAKLDSKALNAG
-177 IDACGLSV
+177 IDARGLSV
-185 TNNSDVVLQATQDRC
+185 TNNSDVVLQATGESC
-200 NAAFINKD
+200 NAAFIRKVS
-208 DDGNG
+208 GETG
-213 GNIIISGS
+213 GVIKISGS
-221 KLKAESLFPGLFSTG
+221 KLKAESSFPGLFSTG
-236 YMTIDGGEVKAVSTE
+236 HMTIDGGEVKAVSTE
-251 NSAIWAVG
+251 DAAIWAVG

-268 LKLDGA
+268 LELDGA

-287 EAADIDAQNSNTE
+287 EAADIDAKNSNTE

-308 PAISRGY
+308 PEISRGY
-315 QLSFAKAVDSEGTE
+315 QLSLAKAVDSEGTE
-329 IDLLSSGTQYFNL
+329 IDLLPSGTKFFNL

-448 VYHAVFHLYDD
+448 VYHAVFHLTG

-467 PVEKRS
+467 PAEKRS
-473 SENGDHYAPIQEA
+473 SENGDYYAPVQEV
-486 AVDSMAFVNTY
+486 AVDSMVFVNTY

-530 SMLIAA
+530 SMLTA
-536 GLVLYGR
+536 GGIVLYGR

>member
-58 TETLTLNDAA
+58 TATLTLNDAA
-68 ITKGVTNN
+68 ITKGRTND
-76 NYGIIMNGNTNLN
+76 NYGIIMTGNTNLN
-89 ITLSGKNSINLQEG
+89 IALSGTNSIDLPEG

-165 GAKLDSKALYAG
+165 GAKLDSKALNAG
-177 IDACGLSV
+177 IDARGLSI
-185 TNNSDVVLQATQDRC
+185 TNNSDVVLQATGESC
-200 NAAFINKD
+200 NAAFISGKI
-208 DDGNG
+208 G

-221 KLKAESLFPGLFSTG
+221 KLKAKSLFPGLFSTG
-236 YMTIDGGEVKAVSTE
+236 HMTIDGGEVKAVSTE

-308 PAISRGY
+308 PEISRGY
-315 QLSFAKAVDSEGTE
+315 QLSLAKAVDAEGTE

-415 ITGPASQVEEMIC
+415 ITGPVSQVEEMIS

-448 VYHAVFHLYDD
+448 VYHAVFHLTD

-473 SENGDHYAPIQEA
+473 SENGDYYAPVQEA
-486 AVDSMAFVNTY
+486 AVDSMVFVNTY

-530 SMLIAA
+530 SMLTA
-536 GLVLYGR
+536 GGIVLYGR

>member
-20 PATVFAVT
+20 PATVFADT
-28 NYDLYVNGEQFTSEK
+28 GYGLYVNGEPFTSET

-68 ITKGVTNN
+68 ITKGGTNN
-76 NYGIIMNGNTNLN
+76 NYGIIMTGNTNLN
-89 ITLSGKNSINLQEG
+89 IALSGTNSIDLQEG
-103 GGIIASSDVKITG
+103 GGIIASSDVKIAG
-116 SGKLSVAAGGEYFD
+116 SGKLSVTAGGESFD
-130 GISVAGNVRIS
+130 GISVEGNVRIS

-158 DESVEID
+158 GKSVEID

-221 KLKAESLFPGLFSTG
+221 KLKAKSLFPGLFSTG

-268 LKLDGA
+268 LELDGVRS
-274 YPSGCPD
+274 SGCPD
-281 GSLFTV
+281 GSIFSV
-287 EAADIDAQNSNTE
+287 GAADIDAKNSNTD

-308 PAISRGY
+308 PEISSGY

-329 IDLLSSGTQYFNL
+329 IDLLSSGTQYFKS
-342 YKNVHFVT
+342 YKNVHFIT

-371 APGKQTFEFE
+371 APGKQTFELE

-415 ITGPASQVEEMIC
+415 ITGPASQVEEMIS

-473 SENGDHYAPIQEA
+473 SENGDHYAPIQEV
-486 AVDSMAFVNTY
+486 AVDSMVFVNTY

-530 SMLIAA
+530 SMLIAD